1 MVLLGQKN
9 KKAEGLFLLQ
19 NAIGNAHLEFF
30 GNRKAVVEGCQ
41 GILEYDS
48 DVVRVKAGRLII
60 RFSGRGLEIK
70 CMTSDSL
77 IVEGFLTGLEFMV

>member
-1 MVLLGQKN
+1 MGEKNRKEKLGS
-9 KKAEGLFLLQ
+9 LSLLQ

-30 GNRKAVVEGCQ
+30 GNRKAIVEGCQ

-60 RFSGRGLEIK
+60 RFSGRGLIIK
-70 CMTSDSL
+70 CMTADSL
-77 IVEGFLTGLEFMV
+77 VVEGFLTGLEFMV